1 MTKTPRTDAE
11 SGKITIVC
19 EDEYCAAWTEK
30 DGDSVDVVD
39 VSHARELETELVELQ
54 EAVRS
59 FRDVVGRHHTQ
70 QAAERLILMLPE
82 ANKP

>member
-1 MTKTPRTDAE
+1 MSKTPRTDLT
-11 SGKITIVC
+11 GL
-19 EDEYCAAWTEK
+19 YLRHYQRAAAHIEWER
-30 DGDSVDVVD
+30 
-39 VSHARELETELVELQ
+39 HARELETELGELQ